1 MNRGADDEAWR
12 AIVEN
17 YGDRAE
23 LDDTWDAPDAPDSPD
38 RADEPSPDAGT
49 TGTDDPPSSSA
60 AAGLRDLD
68 PFADPSDDPS
78 DEPVARR
85 SDPEERFVPP
95 PPPPLPRP
103 APPRL
108 AAWCGVLGMPVLVL
122 VLIVLQVAVPP
133 WATTGMVLW
142 FLSGFAYLVVSMPA
156 QRPDDGDDGARV

>member
-23 LDDTWDAPDAPDSPD
+23 LDDTWEAPEAPDP
-38 RADEPSPDAGT
+38 ADEPSEDTGT
-49 TGTDDPPSSSA
+49 TATDDATPGGTA
-60 AAGLRDLD
+60 AELRDLD
-68 PFADPSDDPS
+68 PLAEPHG
-78 DEPVARR
+78 EPVARR
-85 SDPEERFVPP
+85 PEPEERFVPP

>member
-23 LDDTWDAPDAPDSPD
+23 LDDTWNAAESPGSATTAGSTGDAD
-38 RADEPSPDAGT
+38 RA
-49 TGTDDPPSSSA
+49 GTDDEPPSGSPA
-60 AAGLRDLD
+60 ELRDLD
-68 PFADPSDDPS
+68 PLA
-78 DEPVARR
+78 EPPDAAHARVPA
-85 SDPEERFVPP
+85 SEERYAPP

-108 AAWCGVLGMPVLVL
+108 AAWAGVLGMPVLVL

-142 FLSGFAYLVVSMPA
+142 FLSGFAYLVASMPT

>member
-1 MNRGADDEAWR
+1 VNRGADDEAWR

-23 LDDTWDAPDAPDSPD
+23 LDDTWDRTDGS
-38 RADEPSPDAGT
+38 GT
-49 TGTDDPPSSSA
+49 A
-60 AAGLRDLD
+60 AAPAEEPRTGPGDDADAAELRDLD
-68 PFADPSDDPS
+68 PLAEPP
-78 DEPVARR
+78 DEPPTRVPA
-85 SDPEERFVPP
+85 SEERYVPP

-108 AAWCGVLGMPVLVL
+108 AAWMGVLGMPVLVL

>member
-23 LDDTWDAPDAPDSPD
+23 LDDTWDVSDPPEDT
-38 RADEPSPDAGT
+38 GT
-49 TGTDDPPSSSA
+49 TGTDDERASDS

-68 PFADPSDDPS
+68 PLAEGP
-78 DEPVARR
+78 DEPR
-85 SDPEERFVPP
+85 SPRPEPEERYVPP

-108 AAWCGVLGMPVLVL
+108 AAWAGVLGMPVLVL

-142 FLSGFAYLVVSMPA
+142 FLSGFAYLVASMPA

>member
-1 MNRGADDEAWR
+1 MPA
-12 AIVEN
+12 
-17 YGDRAE
+17 
-23 LDDTWDAPDAPDSPD
+23 
-38 RADEPSPDAGT
+38 
-49 TGTDDPPSSSA
+49 
-60 AAGLRDLD
+60 
-68 PFADPSDDPS
+68 
-78 DEPVARR
+78 
-85 SDPEERFVPP
+85 PEERYVPP

-108 AAWCGVLGMPVLVL
+108 AAWMGVLGMPVLVL

>member
-23 LDDTWDAPDAPDSPD
+23 LDDTWDTADAAGPPESP
-38 RADEPSPDAGT
+38 ESPEDAGT
-49 TGTDDPPSSSA
+49 PG
-60 AAGLRDLD
+60 G
-68 PFADPSDDPS
+68 
-78 DEPVARR
+78 DEPDAARSR
-85 SDPEERFVPP
+85 RPEPEERYVPP

-108 AAWCGVLGMPVLVL
+108 AAWTGVLGMPVLVL
-122 VLIVLQVAVPP
+122 VLIVLQIAVPP

-142 FLSGFAYLVVSMPA
+142 FLSGFAYLVASMPA

>member
-23 LDDTWDAPDAPDSPD
+23 LDDTWDGPDG
-38 RADEPSPDAGT
+38 ADDAG
-49 TGTDDPPSSSA
+49 GATDA
-60 AAGLRDLD
+60 APRTSDADDRAGLRDLD
-68 PFADPSDDPS
+68 ALGGAPEEPS
-78 DEPVARR
+78 ARVPA
-85 SDPEERFVPP
+85 PEERYVPP

-108 AAWCGVLGMPVLVL
+108 AAWMGVLGMPVLVL

>member
-1 MNRGADDEAWR
+1 VNRGADDEAWR

-23 LDDTWDAPDAPDSPD
+23 LDDTWDGPDS
-38 RADEPSPDAGT
+38 ADGADDAGT
-49 TGTDDPPSSSA
+49 ATDA
-60 AAGLRDLD
+60 APRTSDADDRAELRDLD
-68 PFADPSDDPS
+68 ALGGAPE
-78 DEPVARR
+78 EPPARVPA
-85 SDPEERFVPP
+85 PEERYVPP

-108 AAWCGVLGMPVLVL
+108 AAWMGVLGMPVLVL